1 MIGRMA
7 AIDPGLALQAAH
19 RPLAPARAVRPRG
32 ALCIVGGAGM
42 LGSAV
47 VAEALSRGG
56 YAGVQVAVTEPMLA
70 APRGLRGSLLPEGRL
85 DDWLPQARTAV
96 IVIDVARP
104 REAGFY
110 MPRLD
115 ELPQLSQRLHAA
127 GIDTVAV
134 VLPHAPALLPQA
146 LREGLLNLDE
156 AGIAQAGFSRL
167 LFVRPAAS
175 TARGLRQAAAAWPH
189 RVAGWLLSS
198 LSLMVADRHRPV
210 RVAQVAGFVFE
221 ALRQWDRADAELP
234 AALGSRT
241 RVAPAEVVW
250 AAAQPGALQEVVADW
265 LLGRMPEPARA
276 GAPQKY

>member
-1 MIGRMA
+1 MIARMA

-19 RPLAPARAVRPRG
+19 RPLAAARARRPRG
-32 ALCIVGGAGM
+32 ELCIVGGAGT

-115 ELPQLSQRLHAA
+115 ELPLLSQRLHAA
-127 GIDTVAV
+127 GVETVAV
-134 VLPHAPALLPQA
+134 VLPHAPALLPAA
-146 LREGLLNLDE
+146 LREGLHNLDE
-156 AGIAQAGFSRL
+156 AGMAEAGFSRL
-167 LFVRPAAS
+167 LFVRPAAA
-175 TARGLRQAAAAWPH
+175 TARGLGQAVAAWPQ

-250 AAAQPGALQEVVADW
+250 AAAQPGALQDVVADW
-265 LLGRMPEPARA
+265 LLGRMPEAGRGASPA
-276 GAPQKY
+276 KY